1 MFLVDTVE
9 GRIVSDM
16 EIKQK
21 LASRQPYAE
30 WVKENQI
37 TIDELLNPRACTIPM
52 PRLCCADSAPSDTPM
67 KICG

>member
-9 GRIVSDM
+9 GRIVSDK

-21 LASRQPYAE
+21 LASRQPYAQ

-37 TIDELLNPRACTIPM
+37 TMDQLPEPSRMHYPGPGDPASP
-52 PRLCCADSAPSDTPM
+52 PARLRLQR
-67 KICG
+67 